1 MAFTK
6 IVSPGI
12 DTTGSYTV
20 QELNTVGVVTAATV
34 QIGAAT
40 TVHTTGIDL
49 GSGNITSHNINSTGS
64 ITAASFVGPVTGN
77 ITGDITATSGTFSGN
92 VSIAG
97 TLTYEDVTNIDS
109 VGVITARSDVSI
121 ADKII
126 HTGDTNTAL
135 RFPAD
140 DTVTVET
147 GGSERLRIHSHGQLE
162 LKVPDANAAL
172 KITPSGTNAPATIDF
187 NTPGTGSAVF
197 KVQGSEKVRITSA
210 GLVGIG
216 TNNPDQILTVRA
228 GSTPQILLKPTD
240 ATPAL
245 FVGDTIRTG
254 AGQHLAE
261 YRGNWDGT
269 TVGRMV
275 IVAGDDTT
283 NKDNGEI
290 TFNTA
295 TAGSTIERLRITSN
309 GMLIANNTTQIT
321 GFVNPSSGS
330 GLELGYDGTRGVIQC
345 YDRSTSTAK
354 NLYLGDGDVGIG
366 DNAPNRKLV
375 ISQANSTAYSG
386 TDFDQDYHVL
396 KLNNT
401 TDSKT
406 VGMQFLIGSNGEAA
420 ITATE
425 SSDGATDLVF
435 GTRGSGSRAERLRIN
450 SDGTIRLKSD
460 GTAANKARFE
470 INEKW
475 NNNATDFGI
484 DFKRTYDVGGDDQD
498 AGFIHV
504 KRNGGSSQI
513 GMSFGIGNKDDV
525 SERACLTSAG
535 DLGIGV
541 TPDADRRLHVK
552 DVNAVVK
559 IEGTTSYAQV
569 EFKTGSTSSA
579 WIWRNQQSVTSY
591 GGASSLNFYQT
602 ENAGFAFFTNAV
614 SSPAMLIAGNGMVTK
629 PKNPSFAVTR
639 NVSTWSMST
648 NTIFDYNTKIHDVGN
663 NFSLS
668 TYKFTCPV
676 AGTYQ
681 FNFYS
686 IYYATALANAAVY
699 IRKNNTRI
707 SGGDQH
713 FSVDFS
719 TARWHN
725 VSYSISLLCAANDTV
740 HVENGSVGVTYHGG
754 FWHRFSGHLIG

>member
-1 MAFTK
+1 
-6 IVSPGI
+6 
-12 DTTGSYTV
+12 
-20 QELNTVGVVTAATV
+20 
-34 QIGAAT
+34 
-40 TVHTTGIDL
+40 
-49 GSGNITSHNINSTGS
+49 
-64 ITAASFVGPVTGN
+64 
-77 ITGDITATSGTFSGN
+77 GN

-450 SDGTIRLKSD
+450 SDGTIRLKS
-460 GTAANKARFE
+460 
-470 INEKW
+470 
-475 NNNATDFGI
+475 
-484 DFKRTYDVGGDDQD
+484 
-498 AGFIHV
+498 
-504 KRNGGSSQI
+504 
-513 GMSFGIGNKDDV
+513 
-525 SERACLTSAG
+525 
-535 DLGIGV
+535 
-541 TPDADRRLHVK
+541 
-552 DVNAVVK
+552 
-559 IEGTTSYAQV
+559 
-569 EFKTGSTSSA
+569 
-579 WIWRNQQSVTSY
+579 
-591 GGASSLNFYQT
+591 
-602 ENAGFAFFTNAV
+602 
-614 SSPAMLIAGNGMVTK
+614 
-629 PKNPSFAVTR
+629 
-639 NVSTWSMST
+639 
-648 NTIFDYNTKIHDVGN
+648 
-663 NFSLS
+663 
-668 TYKFTCPV
+668 
-676 AGTYQ
+676 
-681 FNFYS
+681 
-686 IYYATALANAAVY
+686 
-699 IRKNNTRI
+699 
-707 SGGDQH
+707 
-713 FSVDFS
+713 
-719 TARWHN
+719 
-725 VSYSISLLCAANDTV
+725 
-740 HVENGSVGVTYHGG
+740 
-754 FWHRFSGHLIG
+754 

>member
-1 MAFTK
+1 MSTLR
-6 IVSPGI
+6 VSNIEAKADVSSPSVNEKVKVTNSNGELLVHIDGATLGI
-12 DTTGSYTV
+12 T
-20 QELNTVGVVTAATV
+20 TVGINTSGESVRFDSNQNVT
-34 QIGAAT
+34 
-40 TVHTTGIDL
+40 
-49 GSGNITSHNINSTGS
+49 
-64 ITAASFVGPVTGN
+64 FF
-77 ITGDITATSGTFSGN
+77 GDITGTGLDINGNADISGN
-92 VSIAG
+92 LNVG
-97 TLTYEDVTNIDS
+97 GVLTYEDVTNIDS
-109 VGVITARSDVSI
+109 VGVITARSGINVTGGQLNVAGNMQFTA
-121 ADKII
+121 ADPELEFNNGGPRFRVPAANTLTI
-126 HTGDTNTAL
+126 HTGGGLGATTN
-135 RFPAD
+135 
-140 DTVTVET
+140 
-147 GGSERLRIHSHGQLE
+147 ERLRIDSSGR
-162 LKVPDANAAL
+162 VSINDNSRPASDANEGAQLRVTGAPL
-172 KITPSGTNAPATIDF
+172 TRNQYYSPAGHYYGSFGYTDNTNTKSWIAVDSSYAKS
-187 NTPGTGSAVF
+187 SA
-197 KVQGSEKVRITSA
+197 ISA
-210 GLVGIG
+210 GIFLSAFHQDTG
-216 TNNPDQILTVRA
+216 
-228 GSTPQILLKPTD
+228 GSD
-240 ATPAL
+240 CG
-245 FVGDTIRTG
+245 FTI
-254 AGQHLAE
+254 
-261 YRGNWDGT
+261 
-269 TVGRMV
+269 
-275 IVAGDDTT
+275 
-283 NKDNGEI
+283 
-290 TFNTA
+290 
-295 TAGSTIERLRITSN
+295 
-309 GMLIANNTTQIT
+309 
-321 GFVNPSSGS
+321 
-330 GLELGYDGTRGVIQC
+330 
-345 YDRSTSTAK
+345 K
-354 NLYLGDGDVGIG
+354 NLKDG
-366 DNAPNRKLV
+366 NSLV
-375 ISQANSTAYSG
+375 ISSVATAAS
-386 TDFDQDYHVL
+386 V
-396 KLNNT
+396 
-401 TDSKT
+401 
-406 VGMQFLIGSNGEAA
+406 SNPAVE
-420 ITATE
+420 T
-425 SSDGATDLVF
+425 
-435 GTRGSGSRAERLRIN
+435 ERLRIN

-663 NFSLS
+663 NFSTS
-668 TYKFTCPV
+668 THKFTCPV